1 MAFET
6 LTSREVLDILK
17 ISRSTLHL
25 WLKAGK
31 LKGYKVGRRWLF
43 KRDEI
48 EALVEASV
56 RRPKAS
62 KGTVGDLLR
71 YAGLWGD
78 MPETEAKALIKE
90 IYSSRSATQR
100 DVRL

>member
-6 LTSREVLDILK
+6 LTSGEVLDILK

-43 KRDEI
+43 KRSEI
-48 EALVEASV
+48 EAMIEAST
-56 RRPKAS
+56 KSQAS
-62 KGTVGDLLR
+62 KGTIGDLLS
-71 YAGLWGD
+71 YAGRWGD
-78 MPETEAKALIKE
+78 MSEAEAKILIKE
-90 IYSSRSATQR
+90 IYSSRSATRR
-100 DVRL
+100 DVHL